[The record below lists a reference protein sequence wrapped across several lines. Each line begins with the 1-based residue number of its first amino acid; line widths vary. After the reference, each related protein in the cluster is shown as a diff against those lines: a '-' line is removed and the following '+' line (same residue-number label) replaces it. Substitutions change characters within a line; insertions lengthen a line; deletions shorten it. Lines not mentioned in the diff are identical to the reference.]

1 MATSKVSSK
10 FTKKAAG
17 STPSTPSA
25 SVGSTYR
32 KMLAFQ
38 ELIQRGDPGAT
49 GSSLGVNEA
58 KTSVI
63 KAVLGG
69 QYDVQALSTFSG
81 LPVPEVIA
89 ILQEMKG
96 FGKGFNEVKG

>member
-1 MATSKVSSK
+1 MATSKVAGK
-10 FTKKAAG
+10 FVRKAG
-17 STPSTPSA
+17 SISTPSS
-25 SVGSTYR
+25 SVSSTYK

-38 ELIQRGDPGAT
+38 ELLRESDPGEK

-58 KTSVI
+58 KSSVI

-81 LPVPEVIA
+81 LSVPEVIA

-96 FGKGFNEVKG
+96 FGKGFNEV

>member
-1 MATSKVSSK
+1 MATKKVSNK
-10 FTKKAAG
+10 FIKKSSG
-17 STPSTPSA
+17 PSTPTS

-32 KMLAFQ
+32 KMIAFQ
-38 ELIQRGDPGAT
+38 ELVKASDPGSS

-89 ILQEMKG
+89 ILQEIKG
-96 FGKGFNEVKG
+96 FGKSFNEVKV